1 MSYLNESF
9 VVFLV
14 LRDVTVDEH
23 PFVVVSGVQ
32 VSHQLLLTVLKEG
45 EIALKRLHDV
55 HFGLVVTVS
64 QQAWS

>member
-1 MSYLNESF
+1 M
-9 VVFLV
+9 
-14 LRDVTVDEH
+14 TVDEH

-32 VSHQLLLTVLKEG
+32 VSHQLLLTVLKKG

-55 HFGLVVTVS
+55 HFGLVVTVR